1 VQQLSQQDAGFL
13 YSETPRVPMH
23 ICSLH
28 VYDPSTAPKGQV
40 TFDAILGQVSHRL
53 PLARVL
59 RRKLVRVPFDF
70 DYPYWVE
77 DRNFDLEFHIR
88 NIALPAPGDWRQLW
102 VQAARLHSYPLDL
115 SRPPWELYVI
125 EGLDNAGDFPEG
137 SFGIFI
143 KVHHSAIDGVSGIE
157 LMNALHDLSP
167 DGRAPTLDTW
177 RGEDDPAPWETLA
190 RAGQKIA
197 FAPARFLQLLTTT
210 MPAMRSAPLAEP
222 ERTSPPRLPT
232 TPLNRQA
239 TTNRVGDAFRFDLE
253 LAKRIRS
260 AVPGATVNDV
270 VLTVVGGGLRAYL
283 DSKGELPTT
292 PLHAGVPISLR
303 TDDEKGQGG
312 NRISLMIV
320 SLGTDQAGALDRLKA
335 VRESTSQSKE
345 ANAGVGARA
354 LAEASELF
362 PGALLGLA
370 VRALPQLGADAVTS
384 VMGNV
389 CVTNVPGSQVPLYL
403 CGARMDSYYGLGPV
417 YDYAGPIHLVVSYL
431 GKIHLAVTSCH
442 EHIPDIQFYVQCLQ
456 KSLAELDKA
465 TRTKKPRARTSRS
478 SSARSKPKPADRARQ
493 RSRK

>member
-1 VQQLSQQDAGFL
+1 MQQLSQQDAGFL

-28 VYDPSTAPKGQV
+28 VYDPSTAPGGQV
-40 TFDAILGQVSHRL
+40 TFDAILGQVRHRL

-77 DRNFDLEFHIR
+77 DRNFDLEFHVR

-210 MPAMRSAPLAEP
+210 MPALRSAPLAEP

-260 AVPGATVNDV
+260 AVSGATVNDV

-370 VRALPQLGADAVTS
+370 VRGVAAVGRRRRYLGDGERLRDQRARFAGAALPMRCPDGLLLRPRTGLRLRRSHPPGRQLPREDPSRGHQLPRAHPGYPVL
-384 VMGNV
+384 
-389 CVTNVPGSQVPLYL
+389 CPVPAEVLG
-403 CGARMDSYYGLGPV
+403 GARQGHEDQEATGSDEPTEQRPIQAQ
-417 YDYAGPIHLVVSYL
+417 AG
-431 GKIHLAVTSCH
+431 
-442 EHIPDIQFYVQCLQ
+442 
-456 KSLAELDKA
+456 
-465 TRTKKPRARTSRS
+465 
-478 SSARSKPKPADRARQ
+478 
-493 RSRK
+493 

>member
-1 VQQLSQQDAGFL
+1 MQQLSQQDAGFL
-13 YSETPRVPMH
+13 YSETSTVPMH

-28 VYDPSTAPKGQV
+28 VYDPSTAPEGHV
-40 TFDAILGQVSHRL
+40 TFDAILEHVRRRL

-59 RRKLVRVPFDF
+59 RRKLARVPFDL

-88 NIALPAPGDWRQLW
+88 RVALPPPGNWRQLW

-115 SRPPWELYVI
+115 SRPPWELYII
-125 EGLDNAGDFPEG
+125 EGLDTSGDGPAGG
-137 SFGIFI
+137 FGLFI

-157 LMNALHDLSP
+157 LMNALHDLST

-177 RGEDDPAPWETLA
+177 EGEADPARWELLA
-190 RAGQKIA
+190 KAGQRIV
-197 FAPARFLQLLTTT
+197 FAPARFVQLLTTAISGT
-210 MPAMRSAPLAEP
+210 RSAPSREL
-222 ERTSPPRLPT
+222 ERIRLPRLPT
-232 TPLNRQA
+232 TPLNRKA
-239 TTNRVGDAFRFDLE
+239 TTHRVGDGFRFDLE
-253 LAKRIRS
+253 RAKRIRS

-270 VLTVVGGGLRAYL
+270 VLAIVGGGLRTYL
-283 DSKGELPTT
+283 DAKGELPTT
-292 PLHAGVPISLR
+292 SLHAGVPVSLR
-303 TDDEKGQGG
+303 TADEKGQGG

-320 SLGTDQAGALDRLKA
+320 SLATDRAGALDRLEA
-335 VRESTSQSKE
+335 VHQSTSHTKE
-345 ANAGVGARA
+345 ANAGVGART

-431 GKIHLAVTSCH
+431 GKIHLSVTSCH
-442 EHIPDIQFYVQCLQ
+442 EHIPDLEFYSQCLER
-456 KSLAELDKA
+456 SLADLDDA
-465 TRTKKPRARTSRS
+465 TMRR
-478 SSARSKPKPADRARQ
+478 
-493 RSRK
+493 

>member
-1 VQQLSQQDAGFL
+1 MQQLSQQDAGFL
-13 YSETPRVPMH
+13 YSETSTVPMH

-28 VYDPSTAPKGQV
+28 VYDPSTAPDGHV
-40 TFDAILGQVSHRL
+40 TFDGILEHVRRRL

-59 RRKLVRVPFDF
+59 RRKLARVPFDL

-88 NIALPAPGDWRQLW
+88 HVALPPPGDWRQLW

-115 SRPPWELYVI
+115 SRPPWELYI
-125 EGLDNAGDFPEG
+125 IDGLDNSGDVPAG

-157 LMNALHDLSP
+157 LMNALHDLTP

-177 RGEDDPAPWETLA
+177 EGEDDPAPWELLA
-190 RAGQKIA
+190 RAGQRIA
-197 FAPARFLQLLTTT
+197 FAPARFLQLLTTAISGT
-210 MPAMRSAPLAEP
+210 RSAPSREL
-222 ERTSPPRLPT
+222 ERIRLPRLPT
-232 TPLNRQA
+232 TPLNRKA
-239 TTNRVGDAFRFDLE
+239 TTHRVGDGFRFDLE
-253 LAKRIRS
+253 RAKRIRS

-270 VLTVVGGGLRAYL
+270 VLAIVGGGLRTYL
-283 DSKGELPTT
+283 DSKGELPPTSI
-292 PLHAGVPISLR
+292 HAGVPVSLR

-320 SLGTDQAGALDRLKA
+320 SLGTDRSGALERLEA
-335 VRESTSQSKE
+335 VHESTSHSKE

-362 PGALLGLA
+362 PGALFGLA

-431 GKIHLAVTSCH
+431 GKIHLSVTSCH
-442 EHIPDIQFYVQCLQ
+442 EHIPDLEFYIQCLER
-456 KSLAELDKA
+456 SLAELDEA
-465 TRTKKPRARTSRS
+465 TIST
-478 SSARSKPKPADRARQ
+478 
-493 RSRK
+493 